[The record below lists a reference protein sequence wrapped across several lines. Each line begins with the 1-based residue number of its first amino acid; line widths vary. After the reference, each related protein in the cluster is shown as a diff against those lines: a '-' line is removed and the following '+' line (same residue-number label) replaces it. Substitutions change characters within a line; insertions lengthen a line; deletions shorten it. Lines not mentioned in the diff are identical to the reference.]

1 MPRFPLLA
9 PKFRVCA
16 MARRAHG
23 GSGDSLPY
31 SLQKEV
37 DDVVAVVAVQP
48 GPVFVVGHSFGAVL
62 AFEAAFRTPKIAR
75 LALYEPPARAADH
88 SATLA
93 RMEQMIRTGDREG
106 ALTTFMTEIVLM
118 SAAKSP
124 R

>member
-1 MPRFPLLA
+1 MPLFPLLA

-75 LALYEPPARAADH
+75 LALYEPPARAPDLNGDDVW
-88 SATLA
+88 ATDDDEL
-93 RMEQMIRTGDREG
+93 RETI
-106 ALTTFMTEIVLM
+106 ALMYVRF
-118 SAAKSP
+118 SK
-124 R
+124 